1 MKQFPKYFCVWFGPL
16 NPVVSLVHPDTIKV
30 LLKTAGI
37 VYLYANHINSI
48 VFGKYNLFYT
58 LHRFRLSHTDRH

>member
-48 VFGKYNLFYT
+48 VFG
-58 LHRFRLSHTDRH
+58 